1 MVEEYVT
8 GLTLPMAYH
17 KALNALRKFGEV
29 TDCADWGCQQR
40 ELSITMRVSH
50 PLEEPMIS
58 RCFIGGAKELQQY
71 VMEMLDGI
79 LDFEV
84 EQGKWTYTYHQRM
97 GEQVQFVIDELRR
110 NPSSRRAVI
119 SIRTPDDIGSDDP
132 ACLQHL
138 QYFIR
143 HDKLD
148 CVVLF
153 RSNDAC
159 KATFMNAFALIMLQ
173 KRIAD
178 ALGVEIGQYVHR
190 ANSFHCYEK
199 DFTLLDG
206 YVHRIKNQSLSM
218 LTYNYEDDWR
228 ELMEDEIPD
237 ILAQVEELKS
247 HG

>member
-1 MVEEYVT
+1 M
-8 GLTLPMAYH
+8 TLPMAYH